1 MKLRVKNKIITKIE
15 SYCPSKAEM
24 MKEID
29 EEKKMRGA
37 VLLVTI
43 SLSIPALS
51 HKGISTSPP
60 PIATQAPRTPAINPL
75 NMPSLIF

>member
-1 MKLRVKNKIITKIE
+1 MKLRAKNKIIRRIE

-29 EEKKMRGA
+29 EEKNMRGA

-43 SLSIPALS
+43 SLSMPAFS
-51 HKGISTSPP
+51 HSGIRTSPP
-60 PIATQAPRTPAINPL
+60 PIATHAPKTPAINPL